1 MTRRK
6 IRYGI
11 ISTAS
16 IAPRFTQAMKCTD
29 NGEVVAVSSRSIEK
43 ARKFAEVYDIPDY
56 YDDYEVLL
64 HAPEIDAVYLPL
76 VNSLHYEFARKALEA
91 GRHVVM
97 EKPFVLY
104 PWQGEELRKLS
115 EERGLFIAEAVKTLF
130 LPVHLELKKRID
142 SGMYGKIHMME
153 FRQSYAG
160 GGYAAGWNRMRE
172 CGGGALY
179 GNEAY
184 FFSMAEMYG
193 GKILDLN
200 GSATYGDSDAEDQ
213 FALTVT
219 MENNILATCAVSRK
233 VQFDNN
239 GMEIWLDKAHVSVPD
254 YWKAREAYVYQNG
267 ELVETLSYPCNY
279 ELMYELQ
286 HFNECIEKGLTES
299 PVIPV
304 SASIRHAEFCR
315 KLYDEWEK

>member
-1 MTRRK
+1 MTQRK

-16 IAPRFTQAMKCTD
+16 IAPRFAQGMKCTD
-29 NGEVVAVSSRSIEK
+29 NGEVSAVSSRDIEK
-43 ARKFAEVYDIPDY
+43 ARKFAEEHEIPNY
-56 YDDYEVLL
+56 YDDYNIILQD
-64 HAPEIDAVYLPL
+64 PDIDAVYLPL
-76 VNSLHYEFARKALEA
+76 VNSIHYDFARKALEA
-91 GRHVVM
+91 GKHVIM

-115 EERGLFIAEAVKTLF
+115 VEKGLFIAEAVKTMF
-130 LPVHLELKKRID
+130 LPVHLEIKKRID
-142 SGMYGKIHMME
+142 SGMYGRIHMME

-160 GGYAAGWNRMRE
+160 GGYAAGWNSLKE

-184 FFSMAEMYG
+184 YFSMAEMYG
-193 GKILDLN
+193 GKILDIT
-200 GSATYGDSDAEDQ
+200 GSATYEGDRAEDQ
-213 FALTVT
+213 FALTAL
-219 MENNILATCAVSRK
+219 MENNVLATCAVSRK
-233 VQFDNN
+233 VQFENN
-239 GMEIWLDKAHVSVPD
+239 GMEIRLEKAHISVPD
-254 YWKAREAYVYQNG
+254 YWKAREACIYQDG
-267 ELVETLSYPCNY
+267 ELVEKLSFPCKY

-286 HFNECIEKGLTES
+286 HFNECIEKGLNES